1 MSFSARI
8 AGAVSIAVLAFA
20 VIVLATSLSRH
31 GATSS
36 VASAHLQAAAAAA
49 TPSASATT
57 DGLIWD

>member
-8 AGAVSIAVLAFA
+8 ASAVSVAMLAFA
-20 VIVLATSLSRH
+20 VIVLASLSQH
-31 GATSS
+31 GATGS
-36 VASAHLQAAAAAA
+36 VASTHLQAAAAAA

>member
-8 AGAVSIAVLAFA
+8 ASAVSVAVLAFA
-20 VIVLATSLSRH
+20 VIVLASLSQH
-31 GATSS
+31 GATSA
-36 VASAHLQAAAAAA
+36 VASARMQAVAAAA

>member
-1 MSFSARI
+1 MSFPARI
-8 AGAVSIAVLAFA
+8 ASAVSVALLAFA
-20 VIVLATSLSRH
+20 VIVLASLSQH

-49 TPSASATT
+49 TPSATAST